1 MTTYTWKVSQLER
14 ESSDGYVF
22 TAHWTVNATETV
34 EDKTY
39 SAGAY
44 GSIGL
49 ERPEEDLIAFEELTE
64 ELVVSWVLDKLG
76 EEQVTNME
84 TSLTNQIQEQKTPSK
99 LQGLPWA

>member
-1 MTTYTWKVSQLER
+1 MTTYNWKVSQLER
-14 ESSDGYVF
+14 ETSDGYVF

-39 SAGAY
+39 SVGAY

-76 EEQVTNME
+76 EEQVVNIE

-99 LQGLPWA
+99 LSGVPW